1 MFAFILGLR
10 FLALRNAKGRERPEP
25 GFCLGVRES
34 GWRPV
39 RVPSTS
45 LHNLIAAV
53 GLANLTVFLIRGVLG
68 KREAILQSLACGGTS
83 VLERGCSGF
92 RGPEVVD
99 CRAGS
104 TRSALRW
111 LWPASAPI
119 LLIRGVSGLRKGTSQ
134 QYFVRNWNECAL
146 ERVLTAFDG
155 PKLIC
160 NRAGFTDR
168 SACGCRDWQT
178 SGSHDSRHFGGLC
191 GPQMTSLMRKDGV

>member
-45 LHNLIAAV
+45 LHNLVAAV
-53 GLANLTVFLIRGVLG
+53 GLANLTVFLIRGV
-68 KREAILQSLACGGTS
+68 
-83 VLERGCSGF
+83 
-92 RGPEVVD
+92 
-99 CRAGS
+99 
-104 TRSALRW
+104 
-111 LWPASAPI
+111 
-119 LLIRGVSGLRKGTSQ
+119 SGLREGTSQ

-160 NRAGFTDR
+160 NRAGSTDR

-178 SGSHDSRHFGGLC
+178 SGSHDPRHFGGLC
-191 GPQMTSLMRKDGV
+191 GPQMTSLMRKDDV